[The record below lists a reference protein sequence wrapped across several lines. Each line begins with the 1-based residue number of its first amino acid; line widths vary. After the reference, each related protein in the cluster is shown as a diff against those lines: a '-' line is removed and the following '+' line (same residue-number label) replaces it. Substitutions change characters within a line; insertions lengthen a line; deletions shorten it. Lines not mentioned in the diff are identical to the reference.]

1 MSQELI
7 DNILDEFDFER
18 VHKAMVALN
27 WQWHNTDGVPTIGD
41 LRRTARDLLRTVVQD
56 NHVMVGS
63 GGFYAHKENDVLGLR
78 FEVASYEQEM
88 VVLL

>member
-1 MSQELI
+1 MNRDLI

-41 LRRTARDLLRTVVQD
+41 LRRNARNLLIEVTHD

-63 GGFYAHKENDVLGLR
+63 GGFYAYNEDGTLGLR
-78 FEVASYEQEM
+78 FEVASYETECR
-88 VVLL
+88 

>member
-1 MSQELI
+1 MNRDSI

-18 VHKAMVALN
+18 VHKVMVALN

-41 LRRTARDLLRTVVQD
+41 LRRTARDLLRSVVQD

-63 GGFYAHKENDVLGLR
+63 GGFFAYKDAEVLGLR